1 MPLERNYPRAYW
13 SYAKRNGRIVRVVEI
28 FKTQDDV
35 EIIPVRSE
43 KQAWAIAWRF
53 GVTRLIK

>member
-1 MPLERNYPRAYW
+1 MLTLTYPRAYW
-13 SYAKRNGRIVRVVEI
+13 SYKKLNGRYTRVVEI
-28 FKTQDDV
+28 WKTQDDI

-53 GVTRLIK
+53 GVTKLIK